1 MRIDV
6 RSTALFEK
14 RASEAVLGG
23 PRRSFRLLGGLGM
36 DVFEPVRIGIR
47 STALFGKALCASP
60 PSRRVVDPRSP
71 GSKIGSNFRYLELH
85 FRSFCRPKRRPKRP
99 PNSRPPKWCLWVEVS
114 FVVWF
119 RNPPRKPSSC
129 VR

>member
-47 STALFGKALCASP
+47 STALFGKELSNGYRCAQMLEA
-60 PSRRVVDPRSP
+60 RSP
-71 GSKIGSNFRYLELH
+71 EVPNCPYLPVFGAPFPEL
-85 FRSFCRPKRRPKRP
+85 
-99 PNSRPPKWCLWVEVS
+99 LQA
-114 FVVWF
+114 
-119 RNPPRKPSSC
+119 
-129 VR
+129 